1 LELTVPLARLTMPA
15 SFDWNAPHVMSITVN
30 GNTMAVTI
38 DGSPMINIP
47 NLAAAAATAAKSSSG
62 VTTPIVA
69 PPAGGYGLRA
79 WSAAQVTLQQMTV
92 TPIG

>member
-1 LELTVPLARLTMPA
+1 LTMPT

-47 NLAAAAATAAKSSSG
+47 NLAAATAAAAINSSG

-69 PPAGGYGLRA
+69 PLAGGYGLRA
-79 WSAAQVTLQQMTV
+79 WSSSQVTLQQMTV
-92 TPIG
+92 TTTG